1 MFKSTVKKS
10 AGLNAT
16 WNERF
21 RLKPLRD
28 PNEIF
33 LQVFAANVLTD
44 QFIGESGIVKFKDLK
59 MNGEEI
65 RELSLKDKDSKK
77 QGKVKIKLIMRDH
90 ESDSDE
96 SEQNQSES
104 EVSDTEN
111 TFESPPPKIKEVKKV
126 KVIKEKTPV
135 IIQ

>member
-33 LQVFAANVLTD
+33 LQVFAGNVLTD
-44 QFIGESGIVKFKDLK
+44 QFIGESGVVKFKDLK
-59 MNGEEI
+59 MNGEEV
-65 RELSLKDKDSKK
+65 RDLSLKDKDNKN
-77 QGKVKIKLIMRDH
+77 QGKVKVRLIMRDH
-90 ESDSDE
+90 DTESEEDE
-96 SEQNQSES
+96 SS
-104 EVSDTEN
+104 EVSETEN
-111 TFESPPPKIKEVKKV
+111 TFESPPP
-126 KVIKEKTPV
+126 
-135 IIQ
+135 